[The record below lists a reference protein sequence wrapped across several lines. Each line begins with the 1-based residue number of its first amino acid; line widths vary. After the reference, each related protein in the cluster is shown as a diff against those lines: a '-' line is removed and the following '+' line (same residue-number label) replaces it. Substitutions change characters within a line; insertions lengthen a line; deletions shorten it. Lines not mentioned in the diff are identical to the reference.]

1 MGGGGSRWSPP
12 PPPRNC
18 DAELNNMRN
27 NYNGQLNNLRN
38 QLNNKQNEVN
48 WLYGRINDINNELQ
62 SSRQSDKEHIRQ
74 LNDWRMK
81 YEDSQKNVAELK
93 VQIKSLEQQ
102 IEDLLKRIANLK
114 VSAEVSSNT
123 ANAAISNLEK
133 MSNMGPE
140 MDPEHEPI
148 REGVMGMFND
158 LVNWMN
164 QNNNTMYDA
173 VLAQNTTLDNQI
185 QEMKN
190 QYTTDDQ
197 KTVYQLQQNGILN
210 KVNIWLLIT
219 YYALVLV
226 FGYTFYKTNKT
237 LSVYLVLLVILLAAA
252 YPWVISP
259 VESAA
264 YFVWRLGVAVIHGNV
279 SGEP

>member
-1 MGGGGSRWSPP
+1 MGGGGSRWSPPP

-48 WLYGRINDINNELQ
+48 WLYGRINDINNELN
-62 SSRQSDKEHIRQ
+62 SSRESDREHIRQ

-81 YEDSQKNVAELK
+81 YDESQKNVANLK
-93 VQIKSLEQQ
+93 TQIKSLEQQ

-114 VSAEVSSNT
+114 VSAEVSSDT
-123 ANAAISNLEK
+123 ANAAIANLEK

-140 MDPEHEPI
+140 NEPI

-158 LVNWMN
+158 LVAWMN

-173 VLAQNTTLDNQI
+173 VLAQNTTLDKQI
-185 QEMKN
+185 QDMKN

-197 KTVYQLQQNGILN
+197 KTVYQLQQNDILN

-226 FGYTFYKTNKT
+226 FGYTLYKTNKT
-237 LSVYLVLLVILLAAA
+237 LSIYLVVLAILLAAA

-259 VESAA
+259 VESAV
-264 YFVWRLGVAVIHGNV
+264 YFVWRLGVAVIHGDV
-279 SGEP
+279 SGK